1 MKRDKKGAALRYDGK
16 NSVPRVLSV
25 ARGLLVN
32 NLLRIAEK
40 YDIMIY
46 KDPDL
51 AETLYE
57 LKAGSEIPE
66 ELWMA
71 AAKVLAYCYEVNDEF
86 KQKLS
91 GSGN

>member
-1 MKRDKKGAALRYDGK
+1 MKRVKKGAAIGYEGK

-40 YDIMIY
+40 YGITVY
-46 KDPDL
+46 QDPDL
-51 AETLYE
+51 AETLCE
-57 LKAGSEIPE
+57 MKAGDEIPE

-71 AAKVLAYCYEVNDEF
+71 AARVLAYCYKVNDEF
-86 KQKLS
+86 KQKLA
-91 GSGN
+91 GPGN